1 MKKKKRQYDHALKIL
16 SSTSIIN
23 YNKHWR
29 ATVIINI
36 SIGNITDFVI
46 PFLII
51 DNIKVSDSLW
61 VAVPSHKGNEMEGVA

>member
-1 MKKKKRQYDHALKIL
+1 M
-16 SSTSIIN
+16 
-23 YNKHWR
+23 
-29 ATVIINI
+29 
-36 SIGNITDFVI
+36 DFVI